1 MQRIVLLRDGKLLDT
16 LDLDQKIYTIG
27 RDSKS
32 SIHLD
37 DPSVSRLHASL
48 SLVGNHFFVEDHKST
63 NGTYLNKKRVTMH
76 VLKHRDEISLG
87 HFTLR
92 FEDDDV
98 ADAEALAELGQTNLE
113 QGEPVDGESMS
124 GIGDMGHPGP
134 PPIIEE
140 VAILTFING
149 PHMGETK
156 RIEGSL
162 YTIGRPGGDVAVV
175 ARRPQ
180 GFFLLHIGGNSNP
193 RINGTEVTSTR
204 GVQLNEGDV
213 IEVGE
218 VQAEL
223 QFE

>member
-1 MQRIVLLRDGKLLDT
+1 MQRVVLLRDSKVLDT
-16 LDLDQKIYTIG
+16 LDLDQKIYTVG

-32 SIHLD
+32 NIHLD

-48 SLVGNHFFVEDHKST
+48 SMVGNHFFVEDHKST
-63 NGTYLNKKRVTMH
+63 NGTFLNKKRVTMH
-76 VLKHRDEISLG
+76 VLKHEDEISIG
-87 HFTLR
+87 HFSLR
-92 FEDDDV
+92 FEDDE
-98 ADAEALAELGQTNLE
+98 AAEEPDDLDQTMVVGNREARSDDRAPGGTLAPDDQMPE
-113 QGEPVDGESMS
+113 ESAVLKFV
-124 GIGDMGHPGP
+124 H
-134 PPIIEE
+134 
-140 VAILTFING
+140 G
-149 PHMGETK
+149 PHAGETK

-204 GVQLNEGDV
+204 GVQLKEGDI

-218 VQAEL
+218 IRAEL
-223 QFE
+223 QLD

>member
-1 MQRIVLLRDGKLLDT
+1 VLDT

-32 SIHLD
+32 NIHLD

-48 SLVGNHFFVEDHKST
+48 SMVGTQFFVEDHKST
-63 NGTYLNKKRVTMH
+63 NGTFLNKKRVTMH
-76 VLKHRDEISLG
+76 VLKDGDEIALG
-87 HFTLR
+87 HFNLR
-92 FEDDDV
+92 FEDDAANSSDMEKTQVLGGVASARQDESFRKVDDV
-98 ADAEALAELGQTNLE
+98 PEY
-113 QGEPVDGESMS
+113 
-124 GIGDMGHPGP
+124 
-134 PPIIEE
+134 
-140 VAILTFING
+140 AILTFIKG
-149 PHMGETK
+149 PHAGEVK

-193 RINGTEVTSTR
+193 MINGTEVTSTR
-204 GVQLNEGDV
+204 GIQLNEGD
-213 IEVGE
+213 IIQVGE
-218 VQAEL
+218 IEAEL

>member
-1 MQRIVLLRDGKLLDT
+1 MQRVVLLRDEKVLDT

-32 SIHLD
+32 NIHLD

-48 SLVGNHFFVEDHKST
+48 SMVGSQFFVEDHKST
-63 NGTYLNKKRVTMH
+63 NGTYLNKKRITMH
-76 VLKHRDEISLG
+76 VMKHKDEISLG

-92 FEDDDV
+92 FEDDEAEDSELSDLDQTQV
-98 ADAEALAELGQTNLE
+98 LGNRSTAPVGNRADAFKQ
-113 QGEPVDGESMS
+113 VDTVE
-124 GIGDMGHPGP
+124 HA
-134 PPIIEE
+134 
-140 VAILTFING
+140 VLTFIRG
-149 PHMGETK
+149 PHAGETK
-156 RIEGSL
+156 HIEGSL

-193 RINGTEVTSTR
+193 KINGVEVTSTR
-204 GVQLNEGDV
+204 GIQLNEGDV

-218 VQAEL
+218 IQAEL

>member
-1 MQRIVLLRDGKLLDT
+1 MQRVVLLREGKVLDT

-32 SIHLD
+32 NIHLD

-48 SLVGNHFFVEDHKST
+48 SMVGTQFFVEDHKST

-76 VLKHRDEISLG
+76 VLKSGDEIALG

-92 FEDDDV
+92 YEDDSAEGELEETQVIGRPASSGRQSSRDEGFRKVDDV
-98 ADAEALAELGQTNLE
+98 PD
-113 QGEPVDGESMS
+113 
-124 GIGDMGHPGP
+124 H
-134 PPIIEE
+134 
-140 VAILTFING
+140 AILTFIKG
-149 PHMGETK
+149 PHAGEVK

-193 RINGTEVTSTR
+193 KINGAEVTSTR
-204 GVQLNEGDV
+204 GIQLNEGD
-213 IEVGE
+213 IIQVGE
-218 VQAEL
+218 IEAEL

>member
-1 MQRIVLLRDGKLLDT
+1 MQKIVLLRNRKVLDT

-32 SIHLD
+32 NIHLD

-48 SLVGNHFFVEDHKST
+48 SMVGKQFFVEDHKST
-63 NGTYLNKKRVTMH
+63 NGTFLNKKRITMH
-76 VLKHRDEISLG
+76 VLKNNDHITLG

-92 FEDDDV
+92 YEDE
-98 ADAEALAELGQTNLE
+98 DAEDEDGSDLE
-113 QGEPVDGESMS
+113 QTMVLDNRA
-124 GIGDMGHPGP
+124 
-134 PPIIEE
+134 E
-140 VAILTFING
+140 VLGKDEDTVKNTEVVGKAVLTFISG
-149 PHMGETK
+149 AHAGETK

-193 RINGTEVTSTR
+193 KINGVEVTSTR
-204 GVQLNEGDV
+204 GVQLNEGDI

-218 VQAEL
+218 IQAEL